1 MKKLLA
7 LSLVLSTLS
16 FAKVLEGT
24 GEGRNGVIKLAVTL
38 DGDKIS
44 EIEVV
49 ESSDTRG
56 QFNRA
61 INSIKSNLLGKTST
75 EGVDIVAGS
84 TLSSEGIL
92 EAVNNALS
100 QK

>member
-1 MKKLLA
+1 MKKLLV
-7 LSLVLSTLS
+7 LSLILSAVT

-24 GEGRNGVIKLAVTL
+24 GEGRNGIIKLAVTL

-44 EIEVV
+44 AIEVL
-49 ESSDTRG
+49 ESSETRG

-61 INSIKSNLLGKTST
+61 TKEIIPALIGKTST

-84 TLSSEGIL
+84 SMSSEGLL
-92 EAVNNALS
+92 EAVTNALS
-100 QK
+100 TK